1 MEEEKK
7 SKDEERRCAE
17 GVQKQK
23 RKRKEIFPFGNYRNY
38 YGYRIGQDM
47 EEDPR
52 LKVMK
57 KEWLEGKDC
66 LDIGCNNGCITIQI
80 ARKFHCKSIL
90 GVDID
95 SNRIEDAYWHL
106 RKFAKMDEFEKKQGR
121 TSRSKVSEDANGL
134 GNNAAAS
141 SDDETKQSLRS
152 CSSEERDLFD
162 IVSFQQENFVQS
174 RHPQEKHYDTIL
186 CLSVSKWIHLNWG
199 DDGLIT
205 LFTKIW
211 RLLNPGG
218 ILVLEPQPWKSYQ
231 NNYRISETTT
241 ENYKKISFRPA
252 WFQEIL
258 LDMIGFRTV
267 EDVTSSLSGTK
278 SGFNRPILVFR
289 K

>member
-1 MEEEKK
+1 MEKEK
-7 SKDEERRCAE
+7 SKDEEKCAE

-57 KEWLEGKDC
+57 KEWFEGKDC
-66 LDIGCNNGCITIQI
+66 LDIGCNNGSITIQI
-80 ARKFHCKSIL
+80 AKKFHCKSIL

-95 SNRIEDAYWHL
+95 PNRIEDAYWHL
-106 RKFAKMDEFEKKQGR
+106 RKFAKMDKTKKMYGK
-121 TSRSKVSEDANGL
+121 TFGLKVSENASGL
-134 GNNAAAS
+134 GNNTAAS
-141 SDDETKQSLRS
+141 LDDETRQNLWS

-162 IVSFQQENFVQS
+162 IVSFQQENFVHS
-174 RHPQEKHYDTIL
+174 LYPQDKHYDTIL

-199 DDGLIT
+199 DDGLVT
-205 LFTKIW
+205 LFSKIW
-211 RLLNPGG
+211 KLLNPGG
-218 ILVLEPQPWKSYQ
+218 SFVLEPQPWKSYQ
-231 NNYRISETTT
+231 NNYRISETTA
-241 ENYKKISFRPA
+241 ENYKKISFRPES
-252 WFQEIL
+252 FQELL
-258 LDMIGFRTV
+258 LDKIGFRTV

>member
-66 LDIGCNNGCITIQI
+66 LDIGCNNGSITIQI

-152 CSSEERDLFD
+152 CSSEERDLSD

-186 CLSVSKWIHLNWG
+186 WQ
-199 DDGLIT
+199 
-205 LFTKIW
+205 
-211 RLLNPGG
+211 GG

-258 LDMIGFRTV
+258 LDKIGFRTV